1 MLAIFCTSSEYG
13 NDRMQL
19 FYEHIANYF
28 QPVDD
33 QIDMRMIVNLE
44 VAQKMK
50 YLQQP
55 LYLLF

>member
-1 MLAIFCTSSEYG
+1 
-13 NDRMQL
+13 MQL